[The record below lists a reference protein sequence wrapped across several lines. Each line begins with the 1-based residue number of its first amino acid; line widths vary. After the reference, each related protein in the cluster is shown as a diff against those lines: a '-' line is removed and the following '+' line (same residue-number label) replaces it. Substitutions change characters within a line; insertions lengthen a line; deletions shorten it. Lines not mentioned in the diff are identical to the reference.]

1 MTGARRRGNAP
12 SRGVDQG
19 VDVKPEG
26 KAVCVTGTSLAYY
39 LSHGKDKNDLDFCFE
54 KARSDMLTA
63 CFLLGIAPAERSG
76 HGPKLP
82 AAMGE
87 IAFSEFPAISR
98 GGGPGRCA
106 YQHEIGPGRRREREA
121 RTCISRIQRVGCEE
135 AC

>member
-1 MTGARRRGNAP
+1 MTGARRRGDAP
-12 SRGVDQG
+12 SRGADQG

-39 LSHGKDKNDLDFCFE
+39 LSHASHGKDKNDLDSFFE

-82 AAMGE
+82 A
-87 IAFSEFPAISR
+87 
-98 GGGPGRCA
+98 
-106 YQHEIGPGRRREREA
+106 
-121 RTCISRIQRVGCEE
+121 
-135 AC
+135 